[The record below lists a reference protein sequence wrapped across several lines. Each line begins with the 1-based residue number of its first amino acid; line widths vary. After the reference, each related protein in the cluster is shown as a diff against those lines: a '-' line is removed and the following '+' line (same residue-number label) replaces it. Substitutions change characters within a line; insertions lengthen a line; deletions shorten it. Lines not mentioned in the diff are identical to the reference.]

1 MSDPIH
7 TLGIKLNKN
16 VFWLYIRDRR
26 ILVSVDGDSL
36 RRNGK
41 ICLRLR
47 LRLRYV
53 NFLTPSPSPSPS
65 PIFLDSVSVSVSET
79 QKFCL
84 RLRLRLRDTKVLSP
98 LPSPSPR
105 LINFVSVSVSVY
117 NNLKPFYLVQK
128 VNFFKNKFSKL
139 MEVQSGSTVRS
150 FYFMFNF

>member
-1 MSDPIH
+1 MNIVH
-7 TLGIKLNKN
+7 KFCKN
-16 VFWLYIRDRR
+16 QQLDIIRDRR

-105 LINFVSVSVSVY
+105 LINFVSVSVY